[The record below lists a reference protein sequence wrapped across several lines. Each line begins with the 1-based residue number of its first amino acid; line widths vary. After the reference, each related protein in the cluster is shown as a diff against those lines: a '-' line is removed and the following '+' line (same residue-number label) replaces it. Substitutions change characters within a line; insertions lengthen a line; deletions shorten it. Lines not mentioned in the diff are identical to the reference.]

1 MKRQIA
7 WSTVFNYL
15 SLNFTVAIKNDN
27 NNQVWW
33 FHISPPFQPTTSFIT
48 QKWLILLAWCQ
59 AVSVELQPSCPGKS
73 QQQIFI
79 SSLPTQNG

>member
-33 FHISPPFQPTTSFIT
+33 FHISPPLQPPTSFIT
-48 QKWLILLAWCQ
+48 QKLLILLAWRQ
-59 AVSVELQPSCPGKS
+59 AVSVELQLSCPG
-73 QQQIFI
+73 
-79 SSLPTQNG
+79 